1 MNRAAG
7 AHLADFD
14 PSNIEHGTYAT
25 RGRRYLLDSTA
36 LVTFLIV
43 ALFLIP
49 AELVIPQLT
58 AVGRPALVIGL
69 PLAALWLMSR
79 LHPELVMRGRQPI
92 RWALAIWL
100 LSLLASYAVA
110 QERGLTVLEA
120 NGADRALIY
129 AVIFVGAALACADGI
144 PTKRRLDDVV
154 RVIVWCG
161 AAVAVI
167 GIAQSA
173 LGFQLADYVILPGL
187 EQHTD
192 PVGMEDR
199 RGFNRIA
206 STTAHY
212 IEFSALMALAL
223 PFAVHVARF
232 GTSPGQRQLA
242 TVAGLVMALSIPL
255 TVSRTGL
262 LGLVVVAVAMLPA
275 WPWRIRINLVVVM
288 LSLIAAVMLI
298 RPRLLGS
305 LRGLFTDWSR
315 DESIQG
321 RTEDYPLVMEFI
333 TERPLL
339 GRGTGTFI
347 PELYFILDNQWL
359 ATMIQ
364 DGLFGVLT
372 LFGVSATAIW
382 LAMRVRKQTT
392 DERDRHLASCLI
404 AVQLLVVLSGGTFDT
419 FAFTT
424 FTTSFAIC
432 TGLAGALWR
441 LTHPTRAIRTDFPR
455 RRNVV
460 RHADAVAR
468 AGPHSRLPTSGQ

>member
-1 MNRAAG
+1 MSLATS

-14 PSNIEHGTYAT
+14 PSRIEDRTYTT

-36 LVTFLIV
+36 LVNFLIV
-43 ALFLIP
+43 TLFLIP

-92 RWALAIWL
+92 RWALAFWL

-110 QERGLTVLEA
+110 QVRGLTVLEA

-129 AVIFVGAALACADGI
+129 AVIFSGAALACADGI

-154 RVIVWCG
+154 RVIVWSG
-161 AAVAVI
+161 AIVAVV

-173 LGFQLADYVILPGL
+173 LHFQVIDYLALPGL
-187 EQHTD
+187 ELHTD

-232 GTSPGQRQLA
+232 GDSPAQRQLA
-242 TVAGLVMALSIPL
+242 TAAAAVMALSIPL

-262 LGLVVVAVAMLPA
+262 LGLAVVALAMLPA
-275 WPWRIRINLVVVM
+275 WPWRIRINLMVAM
-288 LSLIAAVMLI
+288 LSLVALVMLL

-305 LRGLFTDWSR
+305 LKGLFTDWSK
-315 DESIQG
+315 DESIEG
-321 RTEDYPLVMEFI
+321 RTQDYPLVWEYVR
-333 TERPLL
+333 ERPWF

-359 ATMIQ
+359 GSLIQ
-364 DGLFGVLT
+364 DGIVGVAAL
-372 LFGVSATAIW
+372 LGLSLTAIY
-382 LAMRVRKQTT
+382 LAMRVRKHTT
-392 DERDRHLASCLI
+392 DERDRHLASCLV
-404 AVQLLVVLSGGTFDT
+404 AVQLLVILSAGTFDT

-455 RRNVV
+455 RRNVGL
-460 RHADAVAR
+460 RSSDSTPA
-468 AGPHSRLPTSGQ
+468 PSSG